1 VKRPAFQFYPSDWLR
16 DPALR
21 SCSLPAR
28 GLWTDLLCYM
38 HEGSPY
44 GHLALNNEPITDA
57 QAARMVGT
65 TVATYRK
72 LLQELEAS
80 GVSSRDANGVLYS
93 RRMVRDEHVRS
104 VRAAGGHLGGNPKL
118 MEGRKDKGKVPDKVN
133 HRANLRPTPSSSS
146 SVKALEDR
154 SQQGV
159 DLVHPDLAPPSAHD
173 IAARQSVLEAAA
185 RDRARAG
192 GASVAVG
199 DHA

>member
-21 SCSLPAR
+21 SCSLAAR

-38 HEGSPY
+38 HEGTPY
-44 GHLALNNEPITDA
+44 GHLALNGEPITDA

-80 GVSSRDANGVLYS
+80 GVSSRDATNVLYS

-118 MEGRKDKGKVPDKVN
+118 MEGRKVQGKVPRKDILP
-133 HRANLRPTPSSSS
+133 ANLRQTPSSSS
-146 SVKALEDR
+146 SKSSVREEIRVGSDLETP
-154 SQQGV
+154 V
-159 DLVHPDLAPPSAHD
+159 LHPPSAHD
-173 IAARQSVLEAAA
+173 LAARQAVLDAAA
-185 RDRARAG
+185 RDRSRAG
-192 GASVAVG
+192 GAPVAVG
-199 DHA
+199 EPA